1 MSEEEIKHWIKSQ
14 LHQNY
19 KDIKQDA
26 LDLVIELTGVNFN
39 VVKQEI
45 EKLILFL
52 GDRTTINK
60 DDVHQI
66 VNRSLEQN
74 VFCSLNIYKNK
85 NQKPFN

>member
-1 MSEEEIKHWIKSQ
+1 MDKSQ

-74 VFCSLNIYKNK
+74 VFAH
-85 NQKPFN
+85 